1 MRARRREQEGGGE
14 EECEEEE
21 CEETPACDNLAEP
34 SCRLSMQLGCG
45 MQPEEAQYTAAAGR
59 KPRSRRLSL
68 QGATKARKVARARK
82 EAQFALSCSDEVLYD
97 RLLEANPGG
106 EVHGPWD
113 GNMIRQEV
121 AAHDGNCFIHT
132 ALRCSDYDPHED
144 KDGDVYKAKVSKLRE
159 EIHAYLVD
167 HADCLSWKEKCDNRI
182 QRGRNIVEVD
192 SYGKYCEEMQKDGT
206 YMGDLE
212 IQAFCNIRN
221 VAFQVAT
228 DKNVAAPSTGLGM
241 MFHPLSFSGPGDN
254 DV

>member
-1 MRARRREQEGGGE
+1 
-14 EECEEEE
+14 
-21 CEETPACDNLAEP
+21 
-34 SCRLSMQLGCG
+34 

-68 QGATKARKVARARK
+68 LGATKARKVARARK
-82 EAQFALSCSDEVLYD
+82 EAEFALSCSEEVLYD

-106 EVHGPWD
+106 EEHGPWD

-167 HADCLSWKEKCDNRI
+167 HADCMSWTKQCD
-182 QRGRNIVEVD
+182 
-192 SYGKYCEEMQKDGT
+192 K
-206 YMGDLE
+206 
-212 IQAFCNIRN
+212 
-221 VAFQVAT
+221 
-228 DKNVAAPSTGLGM
+228 
-241 MFHPLSFSGPGDN
+241 
-254 DV
+254 